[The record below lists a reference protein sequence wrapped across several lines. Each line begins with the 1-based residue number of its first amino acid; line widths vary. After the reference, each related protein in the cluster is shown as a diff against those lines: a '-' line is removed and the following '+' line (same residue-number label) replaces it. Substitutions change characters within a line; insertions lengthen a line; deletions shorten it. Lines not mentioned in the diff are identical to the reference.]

1 MPVPSY
7 NRPDYFQIA
16 KGITRDAFSL
26 DEAITDD
33 AIRLLS
39 GLPTRRVPLTP
50 EAAATVEA
58 VRILRGGK

>member
-1 MPVPSY
+1 MSPSY
-7 NRPDYFQIA
+7 QHPDYFRIA
-16 KGITRDAFSL
+16 TGIARDAFSL
-26 DEAITDD
+26 DEAICDD

-39 GLPTRRVPLTP
+39 GLPARRVPLTP